1 MKNRIL
7 YLDQTGV
14 VASLVCAIHCALLPF
29 AITILP
35 LLGLTF
41 LANPI
46 FEIVMIALSLC
57 IGLMALLTSYRSH
70 QQKSPILLLSLGFI
84 FIVLGHLIENTEAV
98 LIPIGGL
105 MIAFAHLVNIK
116 ANKNLSTHQH
126 LKDESIS

>member
-7 YLDQTGV
+7 DLDQTGV

-29 AITILP
+29 AVTILP

-57 IGLMALLTSYRSH
+57 VGLMALLTSYRSH
-70 QQKSPILLLSLGFI
+70 KQKRPILLLSIGFI

-105 MIAFAHLVNIK
+105 IIALAHLINIK

-126 LKDESIS
+126 LKDENKS